1 MIIPSAMLI
10 KFAPYLIIGAAIFGV
25 YIYMQHLINKVE
37 VLQADNVTL
46 NVAVEMQSDTIDA
59 AKTTIDEWAQDRKDL
74 LNAMDKLAKVATAA
88 RSESRKITA
97 RLKNLDQSSSD
108 FVQSTITANS
118 LTRHLHRLLR
128 CTSRGEDCG
137 GELQAARTATE
148 LTSASAN

>member
-1 MIIPSAMLI
+1 MIVSSAILMR
-10 KFAPYLIIGAAIFGV
+10 FAPYLIAGAAIFGV
-25 YIYMQHLINKVE
+25 YVYMQHLITKVE

-74 LNAMDKLAKVATAA
+74 LNEMDKLAKVATAA

-97 RLKNLDQSSSD
+97 RLRGLGQSSND
-108 FVQSTITANS
+108 FIQSTITANS

-128 CTSRGEDCG
+128 CTSRGEDCD
-137 GELQAARTATE
+137 GELQAARVATE
-148 LTSASAN
+148 LTSATTN